1 MIRRREFITLLG
13 GAAAGWPFAARGQQ
27 PAMPVIGLIRP
38 TSAEES
44 ANLMGAFRRG
54 LGEAGYIE
62 GRNVTIEYRWA
73 ENQYDRL
80 PALAT
85 DLVNRQVSVIAA
97 TGGSGSA
104 LAAKAATT
112 TIPIVFLSSDPVT
125 EGLVASLNRP
135 GGNLTGV
142 SLFSIALGAKR
153 LELLHELVPTATI
166 IAVLVNPNFS
176 EAKNQV
182 REVQAAAGSFG
193 QQILVLNASTELDI
207 DMAFA
212 TLVQQ
217 RAGALIVANDAFI
230 LTRREQLVALAD
242 RHRVPTVYPWPE
254 YVTAGGLMSY
264 GPSLVDAYRQAGLY
278 TGMILKGAKP
288 ADLPVQQAVKIEL
301 VINLKTAK
309 GFGLAIPLPLLGR
322 ADEVIE

>member
-1 MIRRREFITLLG
+1 
-13 GAAAGWPFAARGQQ
+13 
-27 PAMPVIGLIRP
+27 MPVIGFIRP

-44 ANLMGAFRRG
+44 TNLVGAFRRG
-54 LGEAGYIE
+54 LGEAGYVE

-85 DLVNRQVSVIAA
+85 DLVHRQVAVIAA
-97 TGGSGSA
+97 TGGTGSA

-112 TIPIVFLSSDPVT
+112 TIPIVFISGDPVT

-142 SLFSIALGAKR
+142 SLFSSALGAKR

-166 IAVLVNPNFS
+166 IALLVNPNYS
-176 EAKNQV
+176 EAETQI
-182 REVQAAAGSFG
+182 REVQTAANSFG

-207 DMAFA
+207 DMAFG
-212 TLVQQ
+212 TLYQQ
-217 RAGALIVANDAFI
+217 RAGALIVATDPFI
-230 LTRREQLVALAD
+230 RSRREQLVALAE
-242 RHRVPTVYPWPE
+242 RHAVPTVYPWPE

-264 GPSLVDAYRQAGLY
+264 GPSLVDAYRQAGIY
-278 TGMILKGAKP
+278 TGWILKGAKP

-309 GFGLAIPLPLLGR
+309 TLGLTIPLPLLGR
-322 ADEVIE
+322 VDEVIE